1 MAPLNPYTPSATA
14 PAPAPPDALPA
25 ALPPALAVPSPLGQ
39 SDKTKEGRLTAIK
52 YINQWLE
59 QNEYPQFDKLTLED
73 VEGDNLYVMVLNI
86 GLWFARVN
94 FPTRQNTFLANSSK
108 DTIFKNMKE
117 CFKEKF
123 GREHDLFKDDRA
135 DTWFAEIKGRLQ

>member
-1 MAPLNPYTPSATA
+1 VLRFSGTKRFSASRSCAHKGKSTRLIPIVIPL
-14 PAPAPPDALPA
+14 
-25 ALPPALAVPSPLGQ
+25 V
-39 SDKTKEGRLTAIK
+39 TAIK

-86 GLWFARVN
+86 GLWFARGN